1 MFVYCK
7 VPLFTFEPA
16 HLEAIKNKQK
26 VSDSAFKVTRIIQL
40 DYLDKIYSSRGHI
53 FSTYA
58 SSLRRGVHAIVMF
71 LNTVWGGSKKA
82 KKLRACQ
89 KCDGSEALWKS
100 KYT

>member
-40 DYLDKIYSSRGHI
+40 DYLDKIY
-53 FSTYA
+53 
-58 SSLRRGVHAIVMF
+58 
-71 LNTVWGGSKKA
+71 
-82 KKLRACQ
+82 
-89 KCDGSEALWKS
+89 
-100 KYT
+100 